1 MLLYISVGERKH
13 MIQSTNKTI
22 IKKVIKHIRKETM
35 KWNKD
40 LKYCLYMILNDYKNN
55 DVNELDIFIYAISNY
70 QDYYS
75 EFDKKFL
82 PDIKIKRV
90 KIVV

>member
-1 MLLYISVGERKH
+1 

-70 QDYYS
+70 KIYYS
-75 EFDKKFL
+75 EFEKMFL

-90 KIVV
+90 RLVM